1 MMQITINA
9 ANENGQPKCPICNEV
24 YNLEH
29 MFQNEDFIETS
40 NCKNE
45 RLYHF
50 FHRNCMFLQMGTSG
64 SHQTCPTCGS
74 EIKITF
80 HPDADKINKNLRKI
94 DMGFDLEPIKN
105 HFKNRNV

>member
-9 ANENGQPKCPICNEV
+9 ANENGQPECPICKRV
-24 YNLEH
+24 YNLKH
-29 MFQNEDFIETS
+29 MFQTDDFIETS
-40 NCKNE
+40 ICENE
-45 RLYHF
+45 RLYYF